1 MSGARIQLAHG
12 SGGLENH
19 QLILELF
26 FAAFD
31 NPVLAAG
38 EDAAVLKGGRSLAV
52 STDSFTVSPLF
63 FPGGDIGKLA
73 VAGTLNDVAM
83 RGARPEFL
91 TVAFILEEGLE
102 IDVLRRVVLSMK
114 NELAVTGARIIAG
127 DTKVVPRGAVDQLMI
142 TTTGFGTIVT
152 DCNTQRI
159 AVGDHLIVSGPIA
172 RHGACIFAAREE
184 IAISGLTSDCC
195 TLWPAI
201 GPLLDAKLGIHAMR
215 DATRGGISAVFNEWA
230 QQTRLTFALRQND
243 IPLSTEVRGFS
254 EILGIDPYILACEG
268 VFILAVAPADS
279 AAVVHLLQRHGHPQA
294 ALVGE
299 VEAAQP
305 QPTVLLHSAYGT
317 KRRMEYPSGEI
328 LPRIC

>member
-1 MSGARIQLAHG
+1 MDTIQLSHG
-12 SGGLENH
+12 SGGLENQ
-19 QLILELF
+19 QLIRQLF

-31 NPVLAAG
+31 NPILAAC
-38 EDAAVLKGGRSLAV
+38 EDAALIDGGKLAV

-83 RGARPEFL
+83 RGARPEYL
-91 TVAFILEEGLE
+91 TVAFIIEEGVKMNILTS
-102 IDVLRRVVLSMK
+102 IVNSMRE
-114 NELAVTGARIIAG
+114 ELAVSGAQVIAG
-127 DTKVVPRGAVDQLMI
+127 DTKVVPRGAIDQLMI
-142 TTTGFGTIVT
+142 NTTGLGTIVR
-152 DCNTQRI
+152 DCNARRI
-159 AVGDHLIVSGPIA
+159 AVGDHLIISGDIA

-184 IAISGLTSDCC
+184 IAITGLTSDCC
-195 TLWPAI
+195 SLWPAI
-201 GPLLDAKLGIHAMR
+201 APLHEADLDIHAMR

-230 QQTRLTFALRQND
+230 QQTGLTFALLQD
-243 IPLSTEVRGFS
+243 AIPVSSEVRGFA

-268 VFILAVAPADS
+268 VFVLAVAPQDS
-279 AAVVHLLQRHGHPQA
+279 ATVIELLHRHGHPQA

-299 VEAAQP
+299 VEMAQGTA
-305 QPTVLLHSAYGT
+305 TVQLLSAYGT

>member
-1 MSGARIQLAHG
+1 MDTIQLSHG
-12 SGGLENH
+12 SGGLENQ
-19 QLILELF
+19 QLIRQLF

-31 NPVLAAG
+31 NPILAAC
-38 EDAAVLKGGRSLAV
+38 EDAALINGGKLAV

-83 RGARPEFL
+83 RGARPEYL
-91 TVAFILEEGLE
+91 TVAFIIEEGVKMNIL
-102 IDVLRRVVLSMK
+102 ISIVNSMRE
-114 NELAVTGARIIAG
+114 ELAVSGAQVIAG
-127 DTKVVPRGAVDQLMI
+127 DTKVVPRGAIDQLMI
-142 TTTGFGTIVT
+142 NTTGLGTIVR
-152 DCNTQRI
+152 DSNARRI
-159 AVGDHLIVSGPIA
+159 AVGDHLIISGDIA

-184 IAISGLTSDCC
+184 IAITGLTSDCC
-195 TLWPAI
+195 SLWPAI
-201 GPLLDAKLGIHAMR
+201 APLHEADLDIHAMR

-230 QQTRLTFALRQND
+230 QQTGLTFALLQD
-243 IPLSTEVRGFS
+243 AIPVSSEVRGFA

-268 VFILAVAPADS
+268 VFVLAVAPQDS
-279 AAVVHLLQRHGHPQA
+279 ATVIELLHRHGHPQA

-299 VEAAQP
+299 VEMAQGTA
-305 QPTVLLHSAYGT
+305 TVQLLSAYGT

>member
-1 MSGARIQLAHG
+1 MDTIQLSHG
-12 SGGLENH
+12 SGGLENQ
-19 QLILELF
+19 QLIRQLF

-31 NPVLAAG
+31 NPILAAC
-38 EDAAVLKGGRSLAV
+38 EDAALINGGKLAV

-83 RGARPEFL
+83 RGARPEYL
-91 TVAFILEEGLE
+91 TVAFIIEEGVKMNIL
-102 IDVLRRVVLSMK
+102 ISIVNSMRE
-114 NELAVTGARIIAG
+114 ELTVSGAQVIAG
-127 DTKVVPRGAVDQLMI
+127 DTKVVPRGAIDQLMI
-142 TTTGFGTIVT
+142 NTTGLGTIVR
-152 DCNTQRI
+152 DSNARRI
-159 AVGDHLIVSGPIA
+159 AVGDHLIISGDIA

-184 IAISGLTSDCC
+184 IAITGLTSDCC
-195 TLWPAI
+195 SLWPAI
-201 GPLLDAKLGIHAMR
+201 APLHEADLDIHAMR

-230 QQTRLTFALRQND
+230 QQTGLTFALLQD
-243 IPLSTEVRGFS
+243 AIPVSSEVRGFA

-268 VFILAVAPADS
+268 VFVLAVAPQDS
-279 AAVVHLLQRHGHPQA
+279 ATVIELLHRHGHPQA

-299 VEAAQP
+299 VEMAQGTA
-305 QPTVLLHSAYGT
+305 TVQLLSAYGT